1 MLKKYSSVIVLL
13 CLALSCGM
21 MMVSCSTSTNGEV
34 EILSEDSSAPEVT
47 SRTETASDLTESTP
61 SDDMEEEAEGSVKDA
76 LANTKTLPIYCIND
90 DGSDIESVIVYLDE
104 NAEVNAVTIVD
115 EVVGEFSN
123 HNLTIGI
130 DKVTE
135 DEDGNVIV
143 SFTKDTVPVKGVEE
157 DVEYLIL
164 DCISQSILDDDKT
177 SQAVIFQIE
186 GNAYESDNISFKEN
200 EAYNWR

>member
-13 CLALSCGM
+13 CLALSCGIM
-21 MMVSCSTSTNGEV
+21 MLSCSTSSNGEV
-34 EILSEDSSAPEVT
+34 EILSEESPTPEVT
-47 SRTETASDLTESTP
+47 SRTEKAAELTESTP
-61 SDDMEEEAEGSVKDA
+61 SDDMEEESEGSYKDA

-90 DGSDIESVIVYLDE
+90 DGSDIESVVVYLDA

-123 HNLTIGI
+123 HNLTIDI

-135 DEDGNVIV
+135 DADGNVIV
-143 SFTKDTVPVKGVEE
+143 SFIKDTVPVKGVKE

-186 GNAYESDNISFKEN
+186 GNAYESDNITFKEN

>member
-34 EILSEDSSAPEVT
+34 EILSEVSSAPEVT